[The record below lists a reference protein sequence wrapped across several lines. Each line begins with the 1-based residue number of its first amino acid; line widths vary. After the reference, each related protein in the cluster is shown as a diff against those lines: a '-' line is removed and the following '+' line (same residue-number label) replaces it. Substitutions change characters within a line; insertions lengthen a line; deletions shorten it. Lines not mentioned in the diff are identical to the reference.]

1 MVFSSSIFLFLFL
14 PVCLIL
20 YFNPFVKSIKYK
32 NIILLIFSILFYC
45 YGSLDYLWVILLSII
60 INYIFGILIEKFKKF
75 YLIFIGVLF
84 NIILLFIF
92 KLLGVY
98 GTSLLSSGILPYVG
112 PLGISFFTFQEISY
126 IVDVYR
132 KVVPAQKN
140 IIKYSLYVSFFPQ
153 LIAGPI
159 IRYDD
164 IYKEIDNRK
173 TSLSGVSDGLYEFII
188 GLFKKCVIA
197 DVIGNCALIMF
208 TNSSGNSL
216 CEAWLCAISF
226 VLQLYYDFSG
236 YSNMAIGLGKIFGFN
251 IKSNFN
257 YPYASCSINEY
268 WKKWNI
274 SLGNWFNDYILYPIC
289 NSKIYKFLLKKLS
302 MFFNKKF
309 AFKMMN
315 YLALFICWILVG
327 LWHGIGINYVYLGIF
342 YFIFLTIEKQ
352 FKFPKN
358 RKIISHI
365 YTLFVITVGTVLFFS
380 YSDPKLVFLKSMF
393 INDIF
398 IGNRVYLYLSNYWIY
413 YLIGI
418 IFSFP
423 VLKMIQEKFKHYRFY
438 SIVNSIFIF
447 ILFLVSIYYM
457 VINSY
462 SPFIYFN
469 F

>member
-1 MVFSSSIFLFLFL
+1 MVFSSPIFLFLFF

-20 YFNPFVKSIKYK
+20 YFNPFIKSIKYK

-45 YGSLDYLWVILLSII
+45 YGSLNYLWVILLSII
-60 INYIFGILIEKFKKF
+60 INYIFGILIGKYKKF
-75 YLIFIGVLF
+75 YLIFLGVLF
-84 NIILLFIF
+84 NVTLLFIF
-92 KLLGVY
+92 KLLGSY
-98 GTSLLSSGILPYVG
+98 ETFAGILPFVG
-112 PLGISFFTFQEISY
+112 PLGISFFSFQEISY

-164 IYKEIDNRK
+164 IYKEIENRIV
-173 TSLSGVSDGLYEFII
+173 SLSNISNGLYEFII

-208 TNSSGNSL
+208 TNANGNSL

-251 IKSNFN
+251 IKNNFD
-257 YPYASCSINEY
+257 YPYASNSINEY
-268 WKKWNI
+268 WKRWHI

-302 MFFNKKF
+302 LFFNKKVV
-309 AFKMMN
+309 FKIMN
-315 YLALFICWILVG
+315 YFALFICWLLVG
-327 LWHGIGINYVYLGIF
+327 LWHGIGINYIYFGLF

-352 FKFPKN
+352 FKFPKKKN
-358 RKIISHI
+358 IFSHI
-365 YTLFVITVGTVLFFS
+365 YTLFVITIGTVLFFS
-380 YSDPKLVFLKSMF
+380 YSDPKFEFLKSMI
-393 INDIF
+393 INDNF
-398 IGNRVYLYLSNYWIY
+398 IGDRVYLYLSNYWFY

-423 VLKMIQEKFKHYRFY
+423 ILKKIQEKFKNYKFY
-438 SIVNSIFIF
+438 NIVDSIFILL
-447 ILFLVSIYYM
+447 LFVISIYYM
-457 VINSY
+457 IVNSY